1 MKRPKKKQHIHEKLK
16 TYKNSLA
23 NLTKQSKQIITKSI
37 LRRKQDK
44 SD

>member
-23 NLTKQSKQIITKSI
+23 NLTKQSKQNYYKKHFKKKTRQI
-37 LRRKQDK
+37 
-44 SD
+44 